1 MSQTIRAFVAIKVAP
16 IASEVLVATRKR
28 LMVALQP
35 RVLEGIRW
43 ENAGY
48 HVTLRFLG
56 EITRADV
63 RQLLSAGPITP
74 RPLQTRFQLSL
85 GPLGVFPAAGLPVVV
100 WAGVGGDLEGLRLAQ
115 WRVGERVKELGYP
128 QPDFPFHPHI
138 TLGRLP
144 HEWVDDDADR
154 TRAIIEVLRPPE
166 PVEWTVGG
174 ISLMRSTLAADGG
187 VVYQEMANG
196 PLREPKGSA

>member
-1 MSQTIRAFVAIKVAP
+1 MSQTVRAFVAIKVAP

-35 RVLEGIRW
+35 RVVEGIRW
-43 ENAGY
+43 EHAGY

-63 RQLLSAGPITP
+63 RQLLSTGPLTA
-74 RPLQTRFQLSL
+74 RPVQTRFQLSL

-100 WAGVGGDLEGLRLAQ
+100 WAGVRGDLEGLRLAQ
-115 WRVGERVKELGYP
+115 WRVEERVKELGYP
-128 QPDFPFHPHI
+128 QSDFPFHSHI

-144 HEWVDDDADR
+144 RGWVDDAGR

-187 VVYQEMANG
+187 VVYQEIANG
-196 PLREPKGSA
+196 PLRDPEGSA